1 MKLVMLFLPKF
12 ITSIVSLQPQKF
24 SRVMFFNVHMKAQN
38 FNFLI
43 ILYSIK
49 FVLLCELYT
58 DVYYQGDDVI
68 SLKISLMESNYVFI
82 LTYGIFWCL
91 LPVDMLIVS
100 SC

>member
-49 FVLLCELYT
+49 FVLLCT
-58 DVYYQGDDVI
+58 DVYYQGDDII
-68 SLKISLMESNYVFI
+68 SLKISLMEDKIMCLFWLMESLVFI
-82 LTYGIFWCL
+82 ACRYA
-91 LPVDMLIVS
+91 DS
-100 SC
+100 K

>member
-1 MKLVMLFLPKF
+1 
-12 ITSIVSLQPQKF
+12 
-24 SRVMFFNVHMKAQN
+24 MKAQN

-49 FVLLCELYT
+49 FVFLCKLYT
-58 DVYYQGDDVI
+58 DVYYQGDDII

-100 SC
+100 SY